1 MVSTPWDLLM
11 PTKTWKTHERK
22 VAQLAGGKRNG
33 ATGTNS
39 ADVSTDLLDIEVK
52 HGKRIPKLVVDALAQ
67 AKRNAAPG
75 RVPVVVLHPAHSSH
89 YIAVLDLQD
98 LLNLINKVDS
108 VGTD

>member
-1 MVSTPWDLLM
+1 M

-39 ADVSTDLLDIEVK
+39 ADVSNGLLDIEVK
-52 HGKRIPKLVVDALAQ
+52 HGKRIPKFVVDALGQAQ
-67 AKRNAAPG
+67 RNAAPG

-89 YIAVLDLQD
+89 YVAVLDLQD
-98 LLNLINKVDS
+98 LIKLIGGVDS
-108 VGTD
+108 IRAE